1 MTERPEPEPRE
12 PGGEEWAEVAV
23 ALPLRQTFTYRVPP
37 SLYGRLVPGARVQA
51 PFGRRRVAGFLV
63 SVGPARGAAP
73 AGLRDLAGLV
83 DREPVIPAELLSV
96 LRKAADYY
104 LHPLGEVL
112 EAALPPGAHAAS
124 EPHLALLDAGRRV
137 LDDATLDR
145 ASHELLSALLSGP
158 RAESWV
164 LHRIH
169 GVGAAQLKKARTRGF
184 IERVDV
190 VDAPDLGPARET
202 VARRLETAPAPPAA
216 GAPRLGTRQRMILER
231 LRDRETVTLEEL
243 RTVHP
248 EARAICERLATYGL
262 VALEE
267 RDVPRDPLLASD
279 VPSAPPP
286 TLNAAQATVVGRV
299 KEALD
304 ARAYRGFLLHGV
316 TGSGKTEV
324 YLRAIE
330 RVLDEGGSAIVLV
343 PEIALTPQLVGRFRA
358 RFGDALGLLHSAL
371 SDRARLAAWRD
382 LREGRLRLAVGTR
395 SALFAPVANL
405 RLIVVDEEHDP
416 SFKQEE
422 GFRYHA
428 RDLALLRAR
437 EADAVAILGSATPS
451 LESWHNAATG
461 KLERLVLPERATTH
475 SLPEVTIVDLARHR
489 RGPSGAALLSAPLHE
504 AVSETLAAGEQAI
517 LFLNRRGFAPTV
529 LCEECG
535 ETQRCPAC
543 SVGLVLHQ
551 RTATLRCHL
560 CDFAMDLP
568 ERCPRCDTGIL
579 RSIGIGTEQVEAMI
593 REAFPQAR
601 VGRLDRDTASAR
613 GIEEVLGRLGA
624 GALDILVGTQM
635 VAKGHDFPGVTLVGV
650 IFADHGL
657 SLPDFRS
664 AERTFQLLAQ
674 VAGRAGRGGRAGRVL
689 IQTFMP
695 EHMAVRAAAGHD
707 YEAFC
712 AQELAARAELQYPPF
727 SRLVAFRIDA
737 ASQARGRMTAQV
749 LADAAR
755 GAARGTNVWVT
766 GPAEAPIARVRG
778 RWRFRLFVRG
788 PELRLLRQVVLSTA
802 RKAEEAPAGVRVAI
816 DVDPVAML

>member
-1 MTERPEPEPRE
+1 MTERPEAGLD
-12 PGGEEWAEVAV
+12 PGGEQWAEVAV

-37 SLYGRLVPGARVQA
+37 SLYGRLIPGARVQA

-63 SVGPARGAAP
+63 SVGPARGVAP

-83 DREPVIPAELLSV
+83 DREPVIPAELLAV

-124 EPHLALLDAGRRV
+124 EPHLALLAPGRAI
-137 LDDATLDR
+137 LDDAVLDR
-145 ASHELLSALLSGP
+145 TSHDLLSALTSGP

-164 LHRIH
+164 LHRIS
-169 GVGAAQLKKARTRGF
+169 GLGPAQVKKARARGW
-184 IERVDV
+184 IDRVDV
-190 VDAPDLGPARET
+190 VDAPDLGPAQET
-202 VARRLETAPAPPAA
+202 VVRRLDAPKA
-216 GAPRLGTRQRMILER
+216 GTPPRLGVRQRLILER
-231 LRDRETVTLEEL
+231 LRERDAVTLEEL
-243 RTVHP
+243 RQVHP
-248 EARAICERLATYGL
+248 EARAISEGLARHGL
-262 VALEE
+262 VALET
-267 RDVPRDPLLASD
+267 RDTPRDPLLASE
-279 VPSAPPP
+279 VPIAPPP
-286 TLNAAQATVVGRV
+286 TLNSAQATVVARV
-299 KEALD
+299 HDALD
-304 ARAYRGFLLHGV
+304 ARVYRGFLLHGV

-330 RVLDEGGSAIVLV
+330 RVLDAGGGAIVLV

-371 SDRARLAAWRD
+371 SDRVRLAAWRD

-395 SALFAPVANL
+395 SALFAPVADL

-428 RDLALLRAR
+428 RDLSLLRAR

-451 LESWHNAATG
+451 LESWHNVTMG
-461 KLERLVLPERATTH
+461 KLERLCLPERATKH
-475 SLPEVTIVDLARHR
+475 SLPEVTIVDLARNK
-489 RGPSGAALLSAPLHE
+489 RGPSGASLLSAPLHE
-504 AVSETLAAGEQAI
+504 ALRETLEAREQAI

-535 ETQRCPAC
+535 ETQRCQAC

-551 RTATLRCHL
+551 RTAMLRCHL

-568 ERCPRCDTGIL
+568 ERCPRCDTGVL

-593 REAFPQAR
+593 RDAFPTAR

-613 GIEEVLGRLGA
+613 GIEEVLARLGS
-624 GALDILVGTQM
+624 GALDVLVGTQM

-657 SLPDFRS
+657 SLPDFRA

-674 VAGRAGRGGRAGRVL
+674 VAGRAGRGATAGRVL
-689 IQTFMP
+689 VQTFLP
-695 EHMAVRAAAGHD
+695 EHMAVQAAAHHD
-707 YEAFC
+707 YEGFC
-712 AQELAARAELQYPPF
+712 TRELAARAELQYPPF
-727 SRLVAFRIDA
+727 SRLVAFRVDA
-737 ASQARGRMTAQV
+737 GSQARGRGTSQI

-755 GAARGTNVWVT
+755 AAARGTNVRVT

-788 PELRLLRQVVLSTA
+788 PELRVLRQVVLAVA
-802 RKAEEAPAGVRVAI
+802 RKAEEAPAGVRVTI

>member
-1 MTERPEPEPRE
+1 MTARPEPGLD
-12 PGGEEWAEVAV
+12 PGGEQWAEVAV

-37 SLYGRLVPGARVQA
+37 ALYGRLIPGARVQA

-63 SVGPARGAAP
+63 SVGPARGIAP
-73 AGLRDLAGLV
+73 AGLRDLSGLV
-83 DREPVIPAELLSV
+83 DREPVIPAELLAV

-124 EPHLALLDAGRRV
+124 EPHLTLLAAGRAV
-137 LDDATLDR
+137 LDDAELDR
-145 ASHELLSALLSGP
+145 TNHELLAALTAGP

-164 LHRIH
+164 LHRIS
-169 GVGAAQLKKARTRGF
+169 GLGPALLKKARARGW
-184 IERVDV
+184 IDRIDV
-190 VDAPDLGPARET
+190 VDAPDLGPAQET
-202 VARRLETAPAPPAA
+202 VVRRLDGVP
-216 GAPRLGTRQRMILER
+216 PRLGVRQRLILER
-231 LRDRETVTLEEL
+231 LREREAVTLEEL
-243 RTVHP
+243 RQIHP
-248 EARAICERLATYGL
+248 EARAIAEGLAKHGL
-262 VALEE
+262 VALEL
-267 RDVPRDPLLASD
+267 RDCPRDPLLASE

-286 TLNAAQATVVGRV
+286 TLNAAQATVVARLH
-299 KEALD
+299 EALD
-304 ARAYRGFLLHGV
+304 AREYRGFLLHGV

-330 RVLDEGGSAIVLV
+330 RVLAAGGGAIVLV

-358 RFGDALGLLHSAL
+358 RFGDALGLLHSGL
-371 SDRARLAAWRD
+371 SDRLRLAAWRD

-395 SALFAPVANL
+395 SALFAPVVDL

-437 EADAVAILGSATPS
+437 EAGAVAVLGSATPS
-451 LESWHNAATG
+451 LESWHNATTG
-461 KLERLVLPERATTH
+461 KLERLCLPERATAH
-475 SLPEVTIVDLARHR
+475 SLPVVTVVDLARNR
-489 RGPSGAALLSAPLHE
+489 RGPSGASLLSAPLHE
-504 AVSETLAAGEQAI
+504 ALRETLDAHEQAI

-535 ETQRCPAC
+535 ETQRCQAC

-551 RTATLRCHL
+551 RTAMLRCHL
-560 CDFAMDLP
+560 CDFAMDMP
-568 ERCPRCDTGIL
+568 ERCPRCNTGSL

-593 REAFPQAR
+593 RDAFPTAR

-624 GALDILVGTQM
+624 GALDVLVGTQM

-657 SLPDFRS
+657 SLPDFRA

-674 VAGRAGRGGRAGRVL
+674 VAGRAGRGGKAGRVL
-689 IQTFMP
+689 VQTFLP
-695 EHMAVRAAAGHD
+695 EHVAVQAAAHHD

-712 AQELAARAELQYPPF
+712 GPELAARAELQYPPF
-727 SRLVAFRIDA
+727 SRLAAFRVDA
-737 ASQARGRMTAQV
+737 GSQARGRAAAQI
-749 LADAAR
+749 LADTAR
-755 GAARGTNVWVT
+755 AAARGTNVLVT

-788 PELRLLRQVVLSTA
+788 PELRVLRQVVLAVA
-802 RKAEEAPAGVRVAI
+802 RRAEEAGAGVRVTI